1 MKKEKVSL
9 EHTLQRVVIITH
21 LTLKY
26 YPLKTCRTFGLIQI
40 MRPISSH
47 QQLREK
53 PLVICN
59 DQKAVLMTGLKQSG
73 YSLPL
78 AKLVERCRKD
88 SMTGRQVSTKCG
100 AEISVW

>member
-9 EHTLQRVVIITH
+9 ERTLQRVVIITH
-21 LTLKY
+21 LMLNY
-26 YPLKTCRTFGLIQI
+26 RPLKTCRTFGLIQI

-47 QQLREK
+47 QQLKEK

-73 YSLPL
+73 YS
-78 AKLVERCRKD
+78 A
-88 SMTGRQVSTKCG
+88 TGKTCTAVQKRLSTKRG
-100 AEISVW
+100 AEMSVW